1 MRPLDEHIDGTVAL
15 VVDGDA
21 SSRAV
26 RTAMLRDCGVG
37 TVLQATRPQ
46 DARRLVESRR
56 FDIVVCEFHFD
67 RDVMTGLELMDDLR
81 QAGLPPLSTVVM
93 MISSEAAYGRV
104 AEAAEAA
111 LDAYLIKPHAEAAF
125 RDRLLQARQRKRLL
139 SDIIEQVE
147 AERFEAAADL
157 AQSRVD
163 ARGPAWLQAA
173 RIGAELWLRLGRPSE
188 SVRLLE
194 AILQTGALPWARLGL
209 ARAHVE
215 AGAVFQARRTLES
228 LLGDHPGYADAY
240 DVMGRVLLD
249 QGETWQA
256 IEALNRAITIT
267 PNCVTR
273 LVKLGLLVFY
283 FGDPREALAHLEQ
296 AVRLGLNSRV
306 FDLQGLV
313 LLAVL
318 QFDRRD
324 RRGLAGSLHSMARLR
339 ADAPGSARLRRF
351 EAVVQLLYSLLQRKV
366 ADAIAQLNEM
376 LAESMA
382 PDFEF
387 EAACNLLMVLSRV
400 DRSELHLADLDEQLT
415 RLAERF
421 AVSRTTCELLCGAL
435 RGDFA
440 VMQCIRGGYA
450 GIGAIA
456 EEAVSLTVAGQ
467 PRQAV
472 ELLLAQAR
480 RTLNAKLKDLALH
493 TLDRHH
499 ASIEGAA
506 GLREQVQDLQ
516 RRYGSYGTQVRL
528 ARIDDARSMVSA
540 ARPT

>member
-147 AERFEAAADL
+147 AKRFEAAADL

-194 AILQTGALPWARLGL
+194 AILQTGASKRRRRALP
-209 ARAHVE
+209 
-215 AGAVFQARRTLES
+215 GASARR
-228 LLGDHPGYADAY
+228 
-240 DVMGRVLLD
+240 
-249 QGETWQA
+249 
-256 IEALNRAITIT
+256 RAMLCSE
-267 PNCVTR
+267 PARPRRSRRSNC
-273 LVKLGLLVFY
+273 
-283 FGDPREALAHLEQ
+283 
-296 AVRLGLNSRV
+296 
-306 FDLQGLV
+306 
-313 LLAVL
+313 
-318 QFDRRD
+318 
-324 RRGLAGSLHSMARLR
+324 
-339 ADAPGSARLRRF
+339 
-351 EAVVQLLYSLLQRKV
+351 
-366 ADAIAQLNEM
+366 
-376 LAESMA
+376 
-382 PDFEF
+382 
-387 EAACNLLMVLSRV
+387 
-400 DRSELHLADLDEQLT
+400 
-415 RLAERF
+415 
-421 AVSRTTCELLCGAL
+421 
-435 RGDFA
+435 
-440 VMQCIRGGYA
+440 
-450 GIGAIA
+450 
-456 EEAVSLTVAGQ
+456 
-467 PRQAV
+467 
-472 ELLLAQAR
+472 
-480 RTLNAKLKDLALH
+480 
-493 TLDRHH
+493 
-499 ASIEGAA
+499 
-506 GLREQVQDLQ
+506 
-516 RRYGSYGTQVRL
+516 
-528 ARIDDARSMVSA
+528 SA
-540 ARPT
+540 ASSTRP